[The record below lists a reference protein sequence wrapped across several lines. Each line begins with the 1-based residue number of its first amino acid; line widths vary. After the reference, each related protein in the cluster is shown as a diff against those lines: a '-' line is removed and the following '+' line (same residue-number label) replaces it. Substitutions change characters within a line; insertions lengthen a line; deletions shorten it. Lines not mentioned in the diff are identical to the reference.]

1 MSSSHEPRKV
11 YSIEKRMQT
20 GGNVDPAL
28 QFAAGLESSTGPS
41 PADLLN
47 EIRALR
53 EDIAELRGE
62 GTTVAGNGSGLPT
75 PDADLDRD
83 LRIELAQ
90 MVRTIARTKTEL
102 AQIRHPEMQDD
113 RLQDASTELDAI
125 VMATEGATNQILE
138 ATETIEKEITQI
150 AALAHEDEDIVTL
163 SDKVASQLTT
173 IMEACNFQDI
183 TGQRINKVVTTM
195 HFVEERIRS
204 MIDIWGL
211 EAFADLP
218 VPTGNAEDDP
228 DADLLA
234 GPQMEGQ
241 GITQDE
247 IDKLFD

>member
-1 MSSSHEPRKV
+1 MSTHAPRKV

-20 GGNVDPAL
+20 EGNVDPSL
-28 QFAAGLESSTGPS
+28 QFATSLDNPEGPS
-41 PADLLN
+41 PAELLA
-47 EIRALR
+47 EIKGLR
-53 EDIAELRGE
+53 EDIANLKGNSN
-62 GTTVAGNGSGLPT
+62 GLSNTNTTES
-75 PDADLDRD
+75 DEDLDRD

-90 MVRTIARTKTEL
+90 MVRSIARAKTEL
-102 AQIRHPEMQDD
+102 AQIRHPNVDDD
-113 RLQDASTELDAI
+113 RLQDASSELDAI
-125 VMATEGATNQILE
+125 VMATESATNKIRE
-138 ATETIEKEITQI
+138 ATESIEKEITHI
-150 AALAHEDEDIVTL
+150 AALAHDDEDIVTQ
-163 SDKVASQLTT
+163 SDKIAGQLTT

-211 EAFADLP
+211 QAFADLP
-218 VPTGNAEDDP
+218 VPETTDDSDP
-228 DADLLA
+228 ESDLLS

>member
-1 MSSSHEPRKV
+1 MSSHEPRKV
-11 YSIEKRMQT
+11 YSIEKRMQAE
-20 GGNVDPAL
+20 GVVDPGL
-28 QFAAGLESSTGPS
+28 QFAAGMESADGFS
-41 PADLLN
+41 PVDLMN

-53 EDIAELRGE
+53 ADIAEMRNG
-62 GTTVAGNGSGLPT
+62 GATMAGSGNGLPEA
-75 PDADLDRD
+75 DADLDRD

-102 AQIRHPEMQDD
+102 AQIRHPDAEDD
-113 RLQDASTELDAI
+113 RLQDASGELDAI

-150 AALAHEDEDIVTL
+150 AALAHEDEDIITL
-163 SDKVASQLTT
+163 SDKIASQLTT

-183 TGQRINKVVTTM
+183 TGQRINKVVKTM
-195 HFVEERIRS
+195 HFVEERIRA

-211 EAFADLP
+211 QAFADLP
-218 VPTGNAEDDP
+218 VPTGGAMEDDP